1 MAKTK
6 GAQRRNAYVTV
17 VAGVAVFMSLALNH
31 VGVGFT
37 GFVLYTVIGAV
48 TANATRTLA
57 DIGFT
62 KRADNEQ

>member
-17 VAGVAVFMSLALNH
+17 VAGVLIIVFL
-31 VGVGFT
+31 
-37 GFVLYTVIGAV
+37 TVTHASGWGNTIFAIISSVCAG
-48 TANATRTLA
+48 NATRTLA

-62 KRADNEQ
+62 KRADNER